1 MNPDLHSFKEFRQ
14 GYWYNVEVTS
24 AGADGSLHQAEVTI
38 HVVGADGA
46 RTILLDG
53 FLVPEIFS
61 TDGLA
66 RRSGEAF
73 AEKYIGN
80 RLASFG
86 AP

>member
-1 MNPDLHSFKEFRQ
+1 MNPDLHNFKEFRQ

-38 HVVGADGA
+38 YAVGTDGA
-46 RTILLDG
+46 RTILLEG
-53 FLVPEIFS
+53 FLVPETFS

-73 AEKYIGN
+73 AEKYIDD

-86 AP
+86 TP